1 MTDISDL
8 PIPSPVPHQQIA
20 AFAGPPPLIAGERA
34 AGYDDLLARVTET
47 LQPSDVLEHIWIR
60 DIVDLTW
67 EVFRLRRLKV
77 GLMSAAAWEGMAKVM
92 EPWVDHPEATSNS
105 RARGDYDTVAMVDA
119 ALVGGRLT
127 MDHVAA
133 RTFSARIGD
142 FERIAR
148 MAMAAE
154 AGRNAAL
161 HELDLHRA
169 SFALRLRRT
178 LQAVEDVE
186 FEVVAPAEPA
196 QGSAAEAEAAS
207 GDAAGGDAINAE
219 AA

>member
-1 MTDISDL
+1 MTEISDL
-8 PIPSPVPHQQIA
+8 PIPSPAPHQQIA
-20 AFAGPPPLIAGERA
+20 AFAGPPPLITGERA

-77 GLMSAAAWEGMAKVM
+77 DLMAAAAWEGMAKVL
-92 EPWVDHPEATSNS
+92 EPFADPPEEAGRSW
-105 RARGDYDTVAMVDA
+105 ARRDPDTVRRAEA
-119 ALVGGRLT
+119 ALADAGWT

>member
-1 MTDISDL
+1 
-8 PIPSPVPHQQIA
+8 
-20 AFAGPPPLIAGERA
+20 
-34 AGYDDLLARVTET
+34 
-47 LQPSDVLEHIWIR
+47 
-60 DIVDLTW
+60 
-67 EVFRLRRLKV
+67 
-77 GLMSAAAWEGMAKVM
+77 
-92 EPWVDHPEATSNS
+92 
-105 RARGDYDTVAMVDA
+105 
-119 ALVGGRLT
+119 

-178 LQAVEDVE
+178 LQSVEDVE

-196 QGSAAEAEAAS
+196 QASASGAEAAR
-207 GDAAGGDAINAE
+207 GDATGDAINAE

>member
-8 PIPSPVPHQQIA
+8 PIPSPAPHQQIA
-20 AFAGPPPLIAGERA
+20 AFAGPPPLITGERA

-60 DIVDLTW
+60 DIVDQTW

-77 GLMSAAAWEGMAKVM
+77 DLMAAAAWEGMAKVL
-92 EPWVDHPEATSNS
+92 EPFAHPAEEAGQSW
-105 RARGDYDTVAMVDA
+105 ARRDPDTVQKAEA
-119 ALVGGRLT
+119 ALANAGLT

-169 SFALRLRRT
+169 SFALRLRRA
-178 LQAVEDVE
+178 LHAVEEIELRVIT
-186 FEVVAPAEPA
+186 
-196 QGSAAEAEAAS
+196 AAT
-207 GDAAGGDAINAE
+207 
-219 AA
+219 